1 LTQPTALVPATSG
14 ERLGI
19 VAGGGALPRIVA
31 SEARR
36 DGWDPFIIPIAD
48 GRRDDWSAWDHR
60 SLSWAQTGDVFG
72 LLRSHGIRTVVFC
85 GTISVRPDYRSLIPS
100 LRTLGMLPEI
110 LRMVRGGDDSL
121 LRAVS
126 GSFEARG
133 FRVVSVQSL
142 VPKLLTPDGVLTR
155 REPTGPAAAAVQ
167 RSAQAAQQ
175 LGRLDIGQ
183 AAVASCDRVIALEG
197 IEGTGEMLRRVAD
210 LRSRGRIGRGEP
222 TVLFKA
228 FKPQQDERFDLP
240 SIGVETVRQAEAA
253 GLSGIALTA
262 ERSLIIESEGV
273 IEALDAA
280 GLFLVG
286 VSDPTVATAL

>member
-1 LTQPTALVPATSG
+1 MTQPAALAPATAG

-31 SEARR
+31 RQARQS
-36 DGWDPFIIPIAD
+36 GWDPFVVPIAD
-48 GRRDDWSAWDHR
+48 GRRDDWSAWEHR
-60 SLSWAQTGDVFG
+60 SLSWAQTGDVFN
-72 LLRSHGIRTVVFC
+72 LLRRRTIRTVVFC

-126 GSFEARG
+126 RSFEVRG

-142 VPKLLTPDGVLTR
+142 VPDLLTPDGVLTR
-155 REPTGPAAAAVQ
+155 REPTGQAAVAVQ
-167 RSAQAAQQ
+167 RAAQAAQQ

-183 AAVASCDRVIALEG
+183 AAVASCDRVIAVEG
-197 IEGTGEMLRRVAD
+197 IEGTSEMLQRVAD
-210 LRSRGRIGRGEP
+210 LRGRGRIGRGEP

-286 VSDPTVATAL
+286 VAAPSSEIA